1 LLSPVFTR
9 ANIPVT
15 TPAMMLKR
23 PPMTAAF
30 TGSDCELYQ
39 FFMPMYFE
47 AFLGVRVGMAGYYR
61 YEPGYPC
68 QRAP

>member
-1 LLSPVFTR
+1 
-9 ANIPVT
+9 
-15 TPAMMLKR
+15 
-23 PPMTAAF
+23 MTAAF
-30 TGSDCELYQ
+30 TRSDCELYQ

-61 YEPGYPC
+61 YELGYPC